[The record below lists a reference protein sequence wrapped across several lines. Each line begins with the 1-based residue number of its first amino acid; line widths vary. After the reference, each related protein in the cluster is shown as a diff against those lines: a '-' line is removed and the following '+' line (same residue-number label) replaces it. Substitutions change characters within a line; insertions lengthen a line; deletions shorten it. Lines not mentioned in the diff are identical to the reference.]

1 MRKLVSIQKIRSVES
16 IPEADKIEVVR
27 VLGWAVV
34 VKKDEFKVGD
44 KVVYAEIDS
53 LFPHKPEFEFLKNNN
68 YRIRTIRLRGQI
80 SQGICFPLSILPD
93 GEYEEGQ
100 DVTELL
106 GVKKYEPPIPMCL
119 HGVMK
124 GKFPVFLKKTDETR
138 VQILQDMLDKYKG
151 IECYI
156 SEKLEGSSSTFYLHN
171 GDFGC
176 CTKDLDILE
185 SEENALWIIAR
196 KNNIEEK
203 LKKLNMGNIA
213 IQGEIIGESI
223 QENIYGF
230 DRNDRRLYIYKVF
243 DIDNYRYYDY
253 EEVIEIAKK
262 LDIPTVPILDDNFI
276 LIDDIDQLVELSK
289 GNSVINPKTKREGI
303 VITAKRDPGDIKYQ
317 RISFKVIN
325 PEYLIKHKL

>member
-1 MRKLVSIQKIRSVES
+1 MRRLVSIQKIRSIEP
-16 IPEADKIEVVR
+16 IAGADMIEMVR

-34 VKKDEFKVGD
+34 VKKGEFKIGD

-53 LFPHKPEFEFLKNNN
+53 LFPKKPEFEFLKNCN

-80 SQGICFPLSILPD
+80 SQGICFPMSILPK
-93 GEYEEGQ
+93 GKYEDGQ

-119 HGVMK
+119 DGIMK
-124 GKFPVFLKKTDETR
+124 GKFPVFLKKTDELR
-138 VQILQDMLDKYKG
+138 VQVLQNILNKYKG

-156 SEKLEGSSSTFYLHN
+156 SEKLEGSSSTFYLYN
-171 GDFGC
+171 NDFGC

-185 SEENALWIIAR
+185 DENNALWIIAK
-196 KNNIEEK
+196 KNNIKEK

-223 QENIYGF
+223 QRNIYGF
-230 DRNDRRLYIYKVF
+230 SRNDRRLYIYKIF
-243 DIDNYRYYDY
+243 DIDKYRYYDY
-253 EEVIEIAKK
+253 KEVVEISKK
-262 LDIPTVPILDDNFI
+262 LDIPTVPILDDKFL
-276 LIDDIDQLVELSK
+276 LIDNIDQLVELSK
-289 GNSVINPKTKREGI
+289 GNSAINPKVKREGI
-303 VITAKRDPGDIKYQ
+303 VVTAKKDYGDIEYQ
-317 RISFKVIN
+317 RLSFKVIN